1 MHSTYLR
8 TSVADEATSL
18 ALLIST
24 NREFPCL
31 NKMAAA
37 AGDPRVLKEEGNKL
51 FKSGKYAE
59 AASKYTEAI
68 DKSSSGGS
76 ASDEMVILRRN
87 RAACF
92 LKTKQ
97 YDEAISDCLRALEVS
112 PSDVK
117 AMYRLAQAQE
127 GQEKSQ
133 EAFGTLK
140 KLMTIDPKNAEVQ
153 QFARRLTTKLKME
166 VERLSST
173 DGLVSEMSSVLI
185 SKDTPS
191 EKKIQAAKNLA
202 ILSREAA
209 GAERILRGEGLSLLF
224 GLLSDSTPDVVTHCI
239 QTLVGVCQESKSRT
253 VVVMNQLPLGLLSS
267 LVDSPSKEAVATSVI
282 ELFKLM
288 VIAVTEEA
296 KEQKPSDPVSTD
308 LSFGPSELS
317 VIMPITK
324 LLCEKI
330 VNTAVSA
337 ETRDAILNYF
347 VKTTARHDVNKVYL
361 KEGVVVKLLQVAA
374 STCNISRPTQPLPIS
389 VNTRLNVSVFLSEL
403 HKSLRRWVKAE
414 NEDYRSQCTS
424 YILPLL
430 QESDTASQIRGMTAL
445 CAILQGVV
453 EVGNAIFSNEVVL
466 QQMVVL
472 AKSPDP
478 QSQVVAAEA
487 LALAASDKDNCSA
500 IMAEGLGIL
509 KDLYEAKD
517 DGIRV
522 RALVGLCKL
531 GSTSGWNVSARTLPS
546 GSMLE
551 LLQACRRFL
560 VGPEEGSLL
569 KKWSVEGIA
578 FLSMNAEVKE
588 ALMKDQEAMKSLFG
602 INNLTD
608 QAFLFGLASIFV
620 NLTNSYDKLEKTE
633 EMEQLEKLGKY
644 AGEQLPK
651 EHEFDGDDYVKKRIQ
666 LLIAQNAIPMLVK
679 MGQCDSDR
687 VREQVARVLLAF
699 TTDHTNR
706 GVVVQQ
712 GGSKCLVSLALSST
726 ATGKLIAAQALAKI
740 GITADPRLAF
750 PGQRMLEVVRP
761 LCALLKSE
769 KGLQQFEGLL
779 ALTNLASVSDE
790 VRIRIVKEKGVR
802 EVESLMFEDHEL
814 IRRAATEAMCNL
826 VMCEQVAER
835 FLQDD
840 VERVKLLTLFSGEED
855 VLLAKAASGALC
867 QLSADERICKKIL
880 DVKQAVDIFKEMIAS
895 DNEDL
900 RFRALFILANIVEA
914 SKELAERVI
923 ADDDLMTIFNGFVQA
938 DIASDKVRECAQRTL
953 SMAVQH
959 GLIQPTKACASD
971 STMMQI

>member
-1 MHSTYLR
+1 MHIMYLR
-8 TSVADEATSL
+8 TSIADGLASPVFFISL
-18 ALLIST
+18 AHQQPGAVPS
-24 NREFPCL
+24 RS
-31 NKMAAA
+31 KMAAV
-37 AGDPRVLKEEGNKL
+37 AGETRVLKEEGNNL

-59 AASKYTEAI
+59 ASSKYTEAI
-68 DKSSSGGS
+68 DKSSTGS
-76 ASDEMVILRRN
+76 NGNDEMVILRRN

-92 LKTKQ
+92 LKMKQ
-97 YDEAISDCLRALEVS
+97 YDEAIADCLRVLELS

-117 AMYRLAQAQE
+117 ALYRLAQAQE
-127 GQEKSQ
+127 GQEKCQ

-140 KLMTIDPKNAEVQ
+140 KLLTIDPKNAEVH

-166 VERLSST
+166 MERLSST
-173 DGLVSEMSSVLI
+173 DGLVSEMSSVLT
-185 SKDTPS
+185 SKDTPN
-191 EKKIQAAKNLA
+191 EKKTQAAKNLA
-202 ILSREAA
+202 ILSREPA
-209 GAERILRGEGLSLLF
+209 GAERILRGEGLTLLL
-224 GLLSDSTPDVVTHCI
+224 GLLSDSTPDVVIHCI
-239 QTLVGVCQESKSRT
+239 QTLVGVCQESKTRT
-253 VVVMNQLPLGLLSS
+253 VVVMKQLPLGQLSS
-267 LVDSPSKEAVATSVI
+267 LVDSPPKEAIATSII
-282 ELFKLM
+282 ELFKVM
-288 VIAVTEEA
+288 VLAVTEEA
-296 KEQKPSDPVSTD
+296 KEQKPSDPIED
-308 LSFGPSELS
+308 LCLGPSELS

-330 VNTAVSA
+330 VNTSVSA

-347 VKTTARHDVNKVYL
+347 VKTTARQDVNRLYL
-361 KEGVVVKLLQVAA
+361 KEGVMLKLLQVAA

-403 HKSLRRWVKAE
+403 HRSLRRWVKAE
-414 NEDYRSQCTS
+414 GEDYQSQCTS
-424 YILPLL
+424 YIVPLL
-430 QESDTASQIRGMTAL
+430 QELDTVSQIRGMTAL
-445 CAILQGVV
+445 CAVLQGAV
-453 EVGNAIFSNEVVL
+453 EVGNAILSNEVVL
-466 QQMVVL
+466 QQMVGL
-472 AKSPDP
+472 AKSHDP

-487 LALAASDKDNCSA
+487 LALAASDKDKCST

-509 KDLYEAKD
+509 KDLYDAKD

-551 LLQACRRFL
+551 LLQACRKFL

-569 KKWSVEGIA
+569 KKWAVEGIA
-578 FLSMNAEVKE
+578 FISMNAEVKE

-602 INNLTD
+602 VVDATD

-633 EMEQLEKLGKY
+633 EMQQLEQLGKY

-651 EHEFDGDDYVKKRIQ
+651 EHEFDGEEFVKKRTE
-666 LLIAQNAIPMLVK
+666 LLIAQSTIPMLVK
-679 MGQCDSDR
+679 MSQCDSDR

-699 TTDHTNR
+699 TNETTNR
-706 GVVVQQ
+706 GFVVQQ

-726 ATGKLIAAQALAKI
+726 TTGKLIAAQALAKI
-740 GITADPRLAF
+740 GITADPKLAF

-769 KGLQQFEGLL
+769 KGLQQFEGLM

-790 VRIRIVKEKGVR
+790 VRIRIVKEKGVH
-802 EVESLMFEDHEL
+802 EIESLMFEEHEL

-835 FLQDD
+835 FLHDD

-855 VLLAKAASGALC
+855 VSLAKAAAGALC

-880 DVKQAVDIFKEMIAS
+880 DVKQAIDIFKEMIAS
-895 DNEDL
+895 DKDDL

-923 ADDDLMTIFNGFVQA
+923 ADDDLMTIFNGFVQT
-938 DIASDKVRECAQRTL
+938 DIASANVRECAKRAL
-953 SMAVQH
+953 STAVQH
-959 GLIQPTKACASD
+959 GLIQPANVANLN
-971 STMMQI
+971 